1 MKVAVSWLVLLI
13 FVINVEHAKEDTSH
27 DGFSQ
32 KDWPCSAP
40 VCGECH
46 PRVTLD
52 QVE

>member
-27 DGFSQ
+27 DGFFQ
-32 KDWPCSAP
+32 KDRFSSARG
-40 VCGECH
+40 CGECH
-46 PRVTLD
+46 PRATLD